1 MHKETVLLGGLSRG
15 SDYGKQFFGVTGISP
30 NIAQLVLKINRMNVW
45 RDASE
50 GGQAG
55 LLLVHGQG
63 NRKTPRANVTNSV
76 DAAIAG
82 PGWIV
87 ARHLRAGLQK
97 AGKIG
102 KTSP

>member
-1 MHKETVLLGGLSRG
+1 MHKKTVLLGGLSCG
-15 SDYGKQFFGVTGISP
+15 SDYGKQFFWVVGISA
-30 NIAQLVLKINRMNVW
+30 NIAQLVSKINRMNVW
-45 RDASE
+45 RGASE

-55 LLLVHGQG
+55 LLLV
-63 NRKTPRANVTNSV
+63 REKDTLKISRPNVTSSV

-87 ARHLRAGLQK
+87 AWHLRAGLQK